1 MDPAEC
7 RAEFRVEKQD
17 LPRLVTALQLPPLL
31 RCEQRSI
38 CDDIEGLCMLLKRV
52 AYPCRLS
59 DMIPRFG
66 RPVSVISLITN
77 DVIDYV
83 YDVHGHLIT
92 QWNQDLLN
100 HGALQ
105 RYADAISG
113 QGAPLDNCFGFVDGT
128 VRPISRPDERQGIVY
143 NGHKRVHALKFQSLS
158 LPNGLIRNLYG
169 AVGEFFF

>member
-1 MDPAEC
+1 
-7 RAEFRVEKQD
+7 
-17 LPRLVTALQLPPLL
+17 
-31 RCEQRSI
+31 
-38 CDDIEGLCMLLKRV
+38 MLLERV

-77 DVIDYV
+77 DVIDFI

-92 QWNQDLLN
+92 QWNQDLLS

-128 VRPISRPDERQGIVY
+128 VRPISRPDERQRIVH

-158 LPNGLIRNLYG
+158 LPNGLIEIYMDQL
-169 AVGEFFF
+169 VSFFKESSYYCF

>member
-1 MDPAEC
+1 MNSTEC
-7 RAEFRVEKQD
+7 RAEFRVEKKD
-17 LPRLVTALQLPPLL
+17 LPRLFAALQLPPVL

-38 CDDIEGLCMLLKRV
+38 CEDIEGLCMLLKRV

-66 RPVSVISLITN
+66 RPVSVLSLITN
-77 DVIDYV
+77 DVNDYI

-105 RYADAISG
+105 RYTQVLYRDKEPPSTIA
-113 QGAPLDNCFGFVDGT
+113 LDSSMELSDPFQDLMN
-128 VRPISRPDERQGIVY
+128 VRGLFIIV
-143 NGHKRVHALKFQSLS
+143 
-158 LPNGLIRNLYG
+158 IRG
-169 AVGEFFF
+169 STP